1 MHCYS
6 SLYIA
11 TQECLVLYIGTKVR
25 GCLFALVLHVSNLID
40 FNRVTSDLHQCQQDQ
55 NQGHRPCAQKV
66 CNLNWSWQAAGEEGY
81 NRPEKWEGR
90 KMQNRAMGL
99 LILCLLTAQ
108 ESLHY
113 PSFTNLPPKHS
124 QRQIPPFPCHVNLH
138 KHIREKY
145 LEYPDYEHMK
155 IPDRTGRAGLGP
167 LSVLEWT
174 LARHSREIKDKVAGV
189 CFIKRLQILF

>member
-11 TQECLVLYIGTKVR
+11 TQECMVLYIVMKVR

-40 FNRVTSDLHQCQQDQ
+40 FNRVTADLHQCQQDQ

-66 CNLNWSWQAAGEEGY
+66 RNLNWSWQAAGEEGY
-81 NRPEKWEGR
+81 NRPEKWEER

-113 PSFTNLPPKHS
+113 PSFTNLPPKHI

-138 KHIREKY
+138 KHIRERSIWNIQTMNTWKY
-145 LEYPDYEHMK
+145 
-155 IPDRTGRAGLGP
+155 RTGQGELGWDPYQYWSGL
-167 LSVLEWT
+167 LLDIAEW
-174 LARHSREIKDKVAGV
+174 
-189 CFIKRLQILF
+189 